1 MSEPNIFT
9 QEIKKNIQI
18 DTNFNKKEGNV
29 ELIPEKLY
37 SRRPPY
43 IIKVKNNNDTLI
55 VKIAQIKDGN
65 NLEVKILNNTNKIIT
80 RNISPHFPFKYYSKG
95 FIFDRDN
102 KQLLSANFNDEQNI
116 LPIKTLEYD
125 YLMYCYELFAGDLNI
140 YLNEEIDTYV
150 KEEID
155 TYVKKEIDTYV
166 KKEFKTISNEE
177 IDINRKKQQ
186 TKYISNAL
194 LQIFI
199 SILSYHNLGYIHNDC
214 HAGNF
219 LYKKVEKG
227 GYIKYNIFGKTLYL
241 ENIGFIWAIW
251 DYEYSINI
259 TSDSIIKISAE
270 FIKYIKLNYNKFVY
284 DYLFLITWLNN
295 TYDANDIYIN
305 ILKKLQEINKLDTKD
320 DYEKLIF
327 DYLKDFFD
335 TPPED
340 SEIINEVAY
349 IVPFEFKMTN
359 MEMDGG
365 GKKQKYTKTNII
377 KNINGKNKTI
387 YLKENYG
394 KTQYVKHNS
403 QYIKLTEYRKK

>member
-1 MSEPNIFT
+1 MSETNIFT
-9 QEIKKNIQI
+9 QEIKKNLEIYK
-18 DTNFNKKEGNV
+18 NFNKKEGNV

-95 FIFDRDN
+95 FIFESEN
-102 KQLLSANFNDEQNI
+102 KQLLSANFNDEQHI
-116 LPIKTLEYD
+116 LPKDTLDYD
-125 YLMYCYELFAGDLNI
+125 YLMYCYELFAGDLNK

-155 TYVKKEIDTYV
+155 TYVKEKIDT
-166 KKEFKTISNEE
+166 FSNEE
-177 IDINRKKQQ
+177 IDITRKKQQ

-199 SILSYHNLGYIHNDC
+199 SILSYHSLGYIHNDC
-214 HAGNF
+214 HTGNF

-227 GYIKYNIFGKTLYL
+227 GYIKYNIFNETLYL

-251 DYEYSINI
+251 DYEYSSNI
-259 TSDSIIKISAE
+259 TSNSIKKISAHFNE
-270 FIKYIKLNYNKFVY
+270 YFKLNYNKFVY
-284 DYLFLITWLNN
+284 DYLFLIIWLNHI
-295 TYDANDIYIN
+295 YADNDIYIN
-305 ILKKLQEINKLDTKD
+305 ILKKLNEINILKTD
-320 DYEKLIF
+320 DNYEKLIF

-335 TPPED
+335 TLPEG
-340 SEIINEVAY
+340 SKIINEVPY
-349 IVPFEFKMTN
+349 IVPFEFEMT
-359 MEMDGG
+359 EMDGG